1 MSDFFSA
8 GLLFAPL
15 FATTSSSVSSSPPSN
30 CGGVNSKKYSQRHRQ
45 RIIGASSIIRR
56 ALRQYNRRNDPIRR
70 GQTRYDGIP
79 QELDVL
85 CATGEIGTMVF
96 HKSELIGSFS
106 SPDRMNAFSDT
117 VI

>member
-1 MSDFFSA
+1 M
-8 GLLFAPL
+8 L
-15 FATTSSSVSSSPPSN
+15 
-30 CGGVNSKKYSQRHRQ
+30 SKKYSQRHRQ

-85 CATGEIGTMVF
+85 CATGEIGPMVF

-117 VI
+117 VT